1 MAARNH
7 PYLDPL
13 AVSKLR
19 NMEVRA
25 RLIVEGFITG
35 LHRSPYHGFSVEFA
49 EHRPYNTGESLRAI
63 DWKVYARTDKLFT
76 KKFEEETNLLCN
88 VVLDVSDSMRYP
100 TGQKDRLSKLAYG
113 AYLAAALGW
122 LMIQQKDAVG
132 LSLFDDELRYFAPPK
147 ARLSWLLPL
156 LAELEKVAAQAAD
169 FTRRTRT
176 PAVLHQLAG
185 RLRRRGMVVLITDLL
200 GTPQDLDMLMPAL
213 QHLRHAHHEVIIFNL
228 LDRTTELDFALPNL
242 PYIIQDLETGD
253 RLKVHP
259 AQVRDRYKALM
270 GEYLDTVRRRCR
282 ELQIE
287 LIEVDVQQN
296 YEKTLRDY
304 FIKRQILTRKR

>member
-1 MAARNH
+1 MAH
-7 PYLDPL
+7 TSHKYLDPL
-13 AVSKLR
+13 VVSKLK

-49 EHRPYNTGESLRAI
+49 EHRPYNTGESLRSI

-88 VVLDVSDSMRYP
+88 LVLDVSDSMRYP
-100 TGQKDRLSKLAYG
+100 VGKADRLSKLEYG

-122 LMIQQKDAVG
+122 LMIQQKDAAG
-132 LSLFDDELRYFAPPK
+132 LSLFDDELRFYAPPK
-147 ARLSWLLPL
+147 ARYSWLVPL
-156 LAELEKVAAQAAD
+156 LLQLEQVAAQAAD
-169 FTRRTRT
+169 FSHRTRT
-176 PAVLHQLAG
+176 PAVLHQLAS
-185 RLRRRGMVVLITDLL
+185 RLRRRGMVILITDLL
-200 GTPQDLDMLMPAL
+200 GTPEDLEVLMPAL

-228 LDRTTELDFALPNL
+228 LDRETELDFALPNL
-242 PYIIQDLETGD
+242 PYVVKDLESGESL
-253 RLKVHP
+253 RVHP
-259 AQVRDRYKALM
+259 AQVKDRYRELM
-270 GEYLDTVRRRCR
+270 ANYLEQVRRRCR

-287 LIEVDVQQN
+287 IVEVDVRQN